1 MHEAWV
7 ALAFAMACPETAI
20 VICVGAFCCC
30 SCSDGACYEMHR
42 EDKASPS
49 RQEHDP
55 QRLNEDDDAEEERS
69 RSRLRGS
76 RVPYESVSEVIDD
89 R

>member
-1 MHEAWV
+1 
-7 ALAFAMACPETAI
+7 
-20 VICVGAFCCC
+20 
-30 SCSDGACYEMHR
+30 MHR